1 MKKALAVTGIALL
14 TIILTVFV
22 YQRGN
27 PGPDRQVWSKLSRLQ
42 GVQRDQF
49 EGHHILLHFWAKW
62 CEPCAEEIPG
72 LVRFAE
78 KIGSSKKLKV
88 LAVSLDPKLE
98 DSLEI
103 LPDKGKRLPPQFVLA
118 LDADHAVAES
128 LGSWQYP
135 ETYLVDPDGII
146 LEKWIGPQQWQK
158 QEIMDYFMNRLP

>member
-1 MKKALAVTGIALL
+1 MKRTLIVTGIAVLA
-14 TIILTVFV
+14 IVLTVFV
-22 YQRGN
+22 FQRN
-27 PGPDRQVWSKLSRLQ
+27 QSGPDLQVWSKLSRLE
-42 GVQRDQF
+42 GVKKADF
-49 EGHHILLHFWAKW
+49 EGQHVLLHFWAKW

-78 KIGSSKKLKV
+78 KVGASKKLKV

-103 LPDKGKRLPPQFVLA
+103 LPEKGKRLPPQFVLA
-118 LDADHAVAES
+118 LDADHSVAES

-135 ETYLVDPDGII
+135 ETYLVAPDGTI

-158 QEIMDYFMNRLP
+158 QEIVDYFLSRLP